1 MAGMDKICESKA
13 SFKNVSIKQI
23 SDSISIL
30 TGEIGKASM
39 IDYQG
44 YTLNDYIDAAA
55 PQTNNPRDQQ
65 LREEAREITNLRYGG
80 RLRCLIA
87 GNGITINGVSSVQ
100 HLAGDI
106 YACSQKGGYGIYN
119 LSTGEYLTKVYS
131 SVLSQPMPT
140 DSTLLLLPMDG
151 GNKMLCISNT
161 GKIYRATQS
170 VNDGIVITDGK
181 GKYGLVDET
190 RKIAIPVEY
199 DEIVQDN
206 QNSRIENGSICNH
219 YNYYLMKDSLWGI
232 LAPVN
237 NSLKMIAECIY
248 PYNVKDGEKYIPFKY
263 LRYYEKQKQR
273 RDACFVVMSNGKAG
287 ILDNFGKVLVPCQYD
302 SGSFSENPPLGYLYD
317 NGRTITYNPLDK
329 GTTTRKYSNYKRFI
343 GAKSY
348 YCVEQNGKFGVV
360 DDKDNLILPIKYS
373 QITEAIT
380 SDNGHLDD
388 GFHVW
393 DANGR
398 IGVVKVINGK
408 GKEIVPCAG
417 NYDRIW
423 GYESYGVIVV
433 KNGKQGCIKENGA
446 TFCRPVYDGHINGLK
461 RIGFVK
467 NSATSNDVTVDI
479 YDYNGKYLTSVNVGN
494 DYLDQRWFVQKYLM

>member
-170 VNDGIVITDGK
+170 VNDGIVITDGN

-199 DEIVQDN
+199 DK
-206 QNSRIENGSICNH
+206 S
-219 YNYYLMKDSLWGI
+219 
-232 LAPVN
+232 
-237 NSLKMIAECIY
+237 
-248 PYNVKDGEKYIPFKY
+248 FK
-263 LRYYEKQKQR
+263 
-273 RDACFVVMSNGKAG
+273 
-287 ILDNFGKVLVPCQYD
+287 
-302 SGSFSENPPLGYLYD
+302 
-317 NGRTITYNPLDK
+317 
-329 GTTTRKYSNYKRFI
+329 TTKT
-343 GAKSY
+343 A
-348 YCVEQNGKFGVV
+348 
-360 DDKDNLILPIKYS
+360 
-373 QITEAIT
+373 A
-380 SDNGHLDD
+380 
-388 GFHVW
+388 
-393 DANGR
+393 
-398 IGVVKVINGK
+398 
-408 GKEIVPCAG
+408 
-417 NYDRIW
+417 
-423 GYESYGVIVV
+423 
-433 KNGKQGCIKENGA
+433 
-446 TFCRPVYDGHINGLK
+446 
-461 RIGFVK
+461 
-467 NSATSNDVTVDI
+467 
-479 YDYNGKYLTSVNVGN
+479 
-494 DYLDQRWFVQKYLM
+494 